1 MGRLLRKILIPIIVL
16 STLVGL
22 PIGLVYGCFYSKDR
36 VEDIV
41 YDENFSNEKYL
52 KNIAV
57 NSFESTTTDHSIS
70 LNITKEDIN
79 NLINQAVLEQSW
91 FPKEYVDQTCISI
104 EDGQYVFTIGA
115 KFKKIFSTVVK
126 LYTKLEHREINN
138 KKAFVFNVVNCR
150 IGNLNKMDDLA
161 ISIMS
166 NYLSDEDLTNSL
178 KESGLNINVDLSN
191 KRIVYYEDNLINDIV
206 KLTSEAP
213 NNDIQL
219 IISILKDFLN
229 NEYID
234 FDFEKSIN
242 LKIDLEPFA
251 DNKYGLI
258 DDSKSQNLDLT
269 KYADN
274 VVTLYQNNIIEPDY
288 FRYMFQY
295 FIFGY
300 EKSGDEIKEY
310 VKDKDFSCV
319 GINNTMLYQGDL
331 KYSHREL
338 MDIIGEQ
345 ETNISDLMSGGVISF
360 MNETQANEYIAGS
373 GFIGY
378 TFLLTDYDYTNVN
391 FISIDNFY
399 CNMFRKDDV
408 GYLDIVSGVN
418 FNGYETSVVFELA
431 EDVSSCTNYEMGFK
445 INNIYFGEYIVE
457 NELSDY
463 LFKIMSDCLQ
473 NDETICVDYETK
485 TIVIDFNQSLT
496 DEIKNA
502 VSLIGTPKM
511 RIEGEGIEDN
521 NGRVVAYIE

>member
-1 MGRLLRKILIPIIVL
+1 MGRLLRRILIPIIVL

-57 NSFESTTTDHSIS
+57 NSFESTTTDNSIS

-79 NLINQAVLEQSW
+79 NLINQAVLQQSW

-150 IGNLNKMDDLA
+150 IGNLNKLDDLA

-178 KESGLNINVDLSN
+178 KDSGLNINVDLSN
-191 KRIVYYEDNLINDIV
+191 KRIVYYENDVINDIV

-234 FDFEKSIN
+234 FDFE
-242 LKIDLEPFA
+242 LFPL
-251 DNKYGLI
+251 
-258 DDSKSQNLDLT
+258 
-269 KYADN
+269 
-274 VVTLYQNNIIEPDY
+274 
-288 FRYMFQY
+288 
-295 FIFGY
+295 
-300 EKSGDEIKEY
+300 
-310 VKDKDFSCV
+310 
-319 GINNTMLYQGDL
+319 
-331 KYSHREL
+331 
-338 MDIIGEQ
+338 
-345 ETNISDLMSGGVISF
+345 
-360 MNETQANEYIAGS
+360 
-373 GFIGY
+373 
-378 TFLLTDYDYTNVN
+378 
-391 FISIDNFY
+391 
-399 CNMFRKDDV
+399 
-408 GYLDIVSGVN
+408 
-418 FNGYETSVVFELA
+418 VFP
-431 EDVSSCTNYEMGFK
+431 
-445 INNIYFGEYIVE
+445 
-457 NELSDY
+457 
-463 LFKIMSDCLQ
+463 
-473 NDETICVDYETK
+473 
-485 TIVIDFNQSLT
+485 
-496 DEIKNA
+496 
-502 VSLIGTPKM
+502 TP
-511 RIEGEGIEDN
+511 N
-521 NGRVVAYIE
+521 